1 MSWDPAKASGSI
13 PGAQGGQCTDPA
25 CPRQVPSKR
34 QVYTVRAVPTQ
45 ASLSASVF
53 HCIARAAPILPLPSY
68 RQYYRHTTKFSIL
81 LPTNVGLALT
91 TKETTGV
98 RHIQFPP
105 PLRFLRRR
113 DSDRSFRLARKSHL
127 NFFWCAC
134 VTSFCFCLPWGQ
146 NAVTHALTL

>member
-105 PLRFLRRR
+105 PSVFFVVVNPIEAFALRENHTLIFFGVRVLRLFAFVCRGVKMR
-113 DSDRSFRLARKSHL
+113 
-127 NFFWCAC
+127 
-134 VTSFCFCLPWGQ
+134 
-146 NAVTHALTL
+146 